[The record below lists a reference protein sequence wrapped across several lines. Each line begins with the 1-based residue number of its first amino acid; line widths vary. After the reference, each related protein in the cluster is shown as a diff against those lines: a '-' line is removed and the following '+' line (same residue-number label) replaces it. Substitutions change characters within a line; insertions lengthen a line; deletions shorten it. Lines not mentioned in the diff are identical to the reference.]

1 MEKRES
7 VNVWFDRPGSGFLE
21 IFWGY
26 DDGSGDNFEPD
37 TELCPTL
44 FLDSSNMLAGFHII
58 GVLKDGIG
66 SVDETYTFND
76 CPSHP
81 LTIKYDRPSDLWDIQ
96 WGSGIVDCVDTPN
109 PRIRA
114 NVDAEGQI
122 QGVLLSDLRTFEGEI
137 LNQDLHPVQP
147 GRTAA

>member
-1 MEKRES
+1 MERIS
-7 VNVWFDRPGSGFLE
+7 RVNVWFDRPGDFVEIGWKTGCSVNGFRPPACELGLE
-21 IFWGY
+21 VHLTADYQATGFYILGA
-26 DDGSGDNFEPD
+26 
-37 TELCPTL
+37 LL
-44 FLDSSNMLAGFHII
+44 FADRYEGH
-58 GVLKDGIG
+58 
-66 SVDETYTFND
+66 SVAVADVQ
-76 CPSHP
+76 PHP
-81 LTIKYDRPSDLWDIQ
+81 ITIKYDRPSDLWDIQ

-137 LNQDLHPVQP
+137 LNQDLHPMQP